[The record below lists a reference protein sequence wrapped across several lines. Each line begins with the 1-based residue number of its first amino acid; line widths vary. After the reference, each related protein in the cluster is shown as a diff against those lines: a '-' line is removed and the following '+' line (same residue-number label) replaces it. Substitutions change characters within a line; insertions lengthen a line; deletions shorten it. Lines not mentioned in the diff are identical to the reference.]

1 MLTESSWQA
10 NTALSHS
17 RHLQVWPEPEETR
30 MRAKKFMMDMLYK
43 ETQGKGGEA
52 ALWQNLGIPR
62 DCRNENICTY
72 ETLITWEVEHL
83 VSVKANRNFHRL
95 L

>member
-52 ALWQNLGIPR
+52 AL
-62 DCRNENICTY
+62 
-72 ETLITWEVEHL
+72 
-83 VSVKANRNFHRL
+83 
-95 L
+95 